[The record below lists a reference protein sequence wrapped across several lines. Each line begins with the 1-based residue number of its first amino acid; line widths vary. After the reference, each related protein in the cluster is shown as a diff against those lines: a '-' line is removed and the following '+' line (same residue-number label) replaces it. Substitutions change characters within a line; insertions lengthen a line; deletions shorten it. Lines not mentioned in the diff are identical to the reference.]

1 VRTIIKEYDYGMAPV
16 LVFNCLKNL
25 PISIKQFG
33 ENEDSVFIM
42 PDQYFMVLYLLIVLN
57 SIQFFM
63 KILFRKHGIIQLVI
77 VN

>member
-1 VRTIIKEYDYGMAPV
+1 MRTIIKEYDYGMAPV

-57 SIQFFM
+57 
-63 KILFRKHGIIQLVI
+63 
-77 VN
+77 

>member
-33 ENEDSVFIM
+33 ENEDSIFIM
-42 PDQYFMVLYLLIVLN
+42 PDQYFMVLIN
-57 SIQFFM
+57 F
-63 KILFRKHGIIQLVI
+63 IIKA
-77 VN
+77 